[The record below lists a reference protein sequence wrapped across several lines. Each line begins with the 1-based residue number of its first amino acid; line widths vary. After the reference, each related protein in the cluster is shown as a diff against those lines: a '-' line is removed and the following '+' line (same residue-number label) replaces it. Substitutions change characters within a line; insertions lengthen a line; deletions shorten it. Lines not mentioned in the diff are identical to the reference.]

1 MAQAMRATLDS
12 RRAANASTHPY
23 YWAAFVGEGGWR

>member
-1 MAQAMRATLDS
+1 MRAILDS
-12 RRAANASTHPY
+12 RRGAQASTHPY